1 MTVISTS
8 FPNLPK
14 DCYQEWWFLSEAHFE
29 TESALEEGGEE
40 ILTWENVFH
49 YCGVWKCSQADLF
62 KTRLYNSAHL
72 MEMAVRRWHALWRC
86 DHEHQPPQELR

>member
-40 ILTWENVFH
+40 IFNL
-49 YCGVWKCSQADLF
+49 GKCLPLLWSLEKTASRSLQNQA
-62 KTRLYNSAHL
+62 
-72 MEMAVRRWHALWRC
+72 V
-86 DHEHQPPQELR
+86 

>member
-40 ILTWENVFH
+40 IFNL
-49 YCGVWKCSQADLF
+49 GKCLP
-62 KTRLYNSAHL
+62 LL
-72 MEMAVRRWHALWRC
+72 
-86 DHEHQPPQELR
+86 